1 MASKDKEKAKA
12 KEKEQAVVVETAANE
27 GAAAPQQEQEPV
39 KKAEEAESF
48 TLTKSEFEQ
57 VQQRMEQLKKDKD
70 ETVALLQRNQAD
82 FDNFRRRNA
91 QVRHD
96 SFEDGKRETVTA
108 LLPVLDDFDRVL
120 ENAGT
125 AEDGWLDGVKLV
137 RRKLWESLEKLGL
150 AQIEAEGAFDANLH
164 NAVMAEEAEGKES
177 GTILAVLQK
186 GYRMGDKIIRHSMVK
201 VAK

>member
-12 KEKEQAVVVETAANE
+12 KEKEQAAVVETAANE
-27 GAAAPQQEQEPV
+27 GAAAPQQEREPV
-39 KKAEEAESF
+39 NKAEEAESF